1 MLNTNMRKKGRSK
14 QGIVIDNKSSHS
26 RPSLTRIPPL
36 ITIHTFFLTNTQSPP
51 TMDPVR
57 ETPHPIHASISC
69 TRYTRKMHHVLD
81 PSHAV
86 TPLTPRMSFTPLPTS
101 FCHTTSLSKLLFAV
115 IPSMAEYI
123 SAQTGQIHI
132 DLHGRSLDDLSVLA
146 RDRLLYKPRYPKCLD
161 NPDTTSVPVSFPSH
175 S

>member
-1 MLNTNMRKKGRSK
+1 M
-14 QGIVIDNKSSHS
+14 
-26 RPSLTRIPPL
+26 
-36 ITIHTFFLTNTQSPP
+36 
-51 TMDPVR
+51 
-57 ETPHPIHASISC
+57 TPC
-69 TRYTRKMHHVLD
+69 
-81 PSHAV
+81 
-86 TPLTPRMSFTPLPTS
+86 MSFTPLPTS

-161 NPDTTSVPVSFPSH
+161 NPDTTSVPVSSPSH

>member
-1 MLNTNMRKKGRSK
+1 MTASK
-14 QGIVIDNKSSHS
+14 S
-26 RPSLTRIPPL
+26 
-36 ITIHTFFLTNTQSPP
+36 ITPF
-51 TMDPVR
+51 
-57 ETPHPIHASISC
+57 
-69 TRYTRKMHHVLD
+69 
-81 PSHAV
+81 
-86 TPLTPRMSFTPLPTS
+86 PTS
-101 FCHTTSLSKLLFAV
+101 ICHTTSLSKLLFAV